1 MLPKYYIPYYGDS
14 NENLQNVFY
23 NIHDHCYYYIS
34 IMSSFNHNRYQ
45 QIDNVT
51 TQFHHTY
58 IIATSSNST
67 IIRYSLPQ
75 SPIRLKEYFNS
86 NSINGKE
93 LSLIFKQLGEFL
105 FQLHSKITALSFSND
120 SIQDSIIP
128 SISHAPIVGKYQQ
141 DIYNILYVI
150 LSPIYLDNTSY
161 VMQHYLED
169 ESLRLPLKKCSPF
182 LEKMVMLFLTSP
194 TPSESIF
201 NYYEVSLNDL
211 KYMLNHSP
219 ELLIPP
225 YFKIKYVTSEHTQKQ
240 CIYNIS
246 IPLTFQPIIPQ
257 HIHKE
262 TFFSNKGHIYTFPN
276 KKYTIPSYYVE
287 NEQLYFVFPRKQIRS
302 TIFAKLAFLH
312 LQPSNQITHFNYNYI
327 NLSLFLNEEIETFNC
342 KSLKI
347 SLTPF
352 SKEYTTYDFPQ
363 TPLQQNCSLL
373 LWISSKLRSKGFIVK
388 CRTSIHT
395 LKFEELQSTT
405 VIIVSNIWK
414 VVRGFVMNINEMNH
428 EEQRNHFLNILMN
441 NIEQLN
447 RETTNNVFQTFNNY
461 KELISLIQ
469 TQQQPKQQMRTNKW
483 CSLICSFAKGCSIK
497 RKSNPTKPFISFPN
511 ELKNTLPVTQH
522 HKPIQTITENEII

>member
-1 MLPKYYIPYYGDS
+1 
-14 NENLQNVFY
+14 
-23 NIHDHCYYYIS
+23 
-34 IMSSFNHNRYQ
+34 MSSFNHNRYQ

-105 FQLHSKITALSFSND
+105 FQLHSKNVWHGNISDETIYIN
-120 SIQDSIIP
+120 SIIP

-169 ESLRLPLKKCSPF
+169 ESLQ
-182 LEKMVMLFLTSP
+182 
-194 TPSESIF
+194 SIF
-201 NYYEVSLNDL
+201 NYYDVSLNDL

-225 YFKIKYVTSEHTQKQ
+225 YFKIKYVTSEHTQKLY
-240 CIYNIS
+240 IYNIS

-352 SKEYTTYDFPQ
+352 SKEYTTYDCSSILKKQFFSPQVIVLVPQ